1 MPSETPHFS
10 LVIPAHNEET
20 RLPHTLGQVVDFL
33 DSQPYP
39 SEVLVVENA
48 SSDHT
53 FEVASAFAQSHPICR
68 VLRETRRGKGNA
80 VRAGLLAAR
89 GQFRMFADAD
99 FSMPVSEIPRFL
111 PPQTEA
117 DIVIASREA
126 PGAVRYNEP
135 FQRHLSGR
143 IFNTLIR
150 ALVLPGLQDTQC
162 GFKCFRASVAED
174 LVQHQT
180 LGGWSFDVELLT
192 IARLRGY
199 RIAELPI
206 PWYFNPESKVS
217 LLRDSWRM
225 FLDLLAIRRNASR
238 GLYDIAR

>member
-1 MPSETPHFS
+1 MPSESPFFS
-10 LVIPAHNEET
+10 LVIPAHNEEA
-20 RLPHTLGQVVDFL
+20 RLPHTLGQAVDFL
-33 DSQPYP
+33 NSQPYT
-39 SEVLVVENA
+39 SEVIVVENA
-48 SSDHT
+48 SSDRT
-53 FEVASAFAQSHPICR
+53 FQVASAFAELHPHCHI
-68 VLRETRRGKGNA
+68 LREPRRGKGNA
-80 VRAGLLAAR
+80 VRTGLLAAR
-89 GQFRMFADAD
+89 GQFHMFADAD
-99 FSMPVSEIPRFL
+99 FSMPVGEIPRFL
-111 PPQTEA
+111 PPQAQA

-162 GFKCFRASVAED
+162 GFKCFRAAVAQD
-174 LVQHQT
+174 LVAHQT
-180 LGGWSFDVELLT
+180 LGGWAFDVELLT

-206 PWYFNPESKVS
+206 PWHFNAESKVS

-225 FLDLLAIRRNASR
+225 FLDLLTIRRNASR
-238 GLYDIAR
+238 GLYDPAR

>member
-1 MPSETPHFS
+1 MPSDAPYFS
-10 LVIPAHNEET
+10 LVIPAHNEEA

-33 DSQPYP
+33 DSQPYT
-39 SEVLVVENA
+39 SEVIVVENA
-48 SSDHT
+48 SSDRT
-53 FEVASAFAQSHPICR
+53 FQVASAFAESHPRCR
-68 VLRETRRGKGNA
+68 VLSEPRRGKGNA
-80 VRAGLLAAR
+80 VRTGLLAAR
-89 GQFRMFADAD
+89 GQFCMFADAD

-126 PGAVRYNEP
+126 PGAVRYHEP
-135 FQRHLSGR
+135 LQRHLSGR
-143 IFNTLIR
+143 VFNTLIR

-162 GFKCFRASVAED
+162 GFKCFRATVAED
-174 LVQHQT
+174 LVRHQT
-180 LGGWSFDVELLT
+180 LGGWSFDVELLA

-225 FLDLLAIRRNASR
+225 FLDLLKIRANIRQ
-238 GLYDIAR
+238 GVYDPAR